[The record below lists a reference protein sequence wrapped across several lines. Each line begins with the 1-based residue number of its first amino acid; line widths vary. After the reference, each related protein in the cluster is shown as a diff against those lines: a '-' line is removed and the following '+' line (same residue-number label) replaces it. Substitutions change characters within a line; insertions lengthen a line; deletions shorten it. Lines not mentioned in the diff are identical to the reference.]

1 MTDGEYQLLI
11 RVLSSLTAAV
21 ALIERAEAEKRRPSK
36 VVASDT
42 IFKMMVDDY
51 KKAAEAARVALLSV
65 RPR

>member
-21 ALIERAEAEKRRPSK
+21 SLIERAEAEKRRPSK

-42 IFKMMVDDY
+42 IFKMMLEDY
-51 KKAAEAARVALLSV
+51 RKDMEAARVALSSV

>member
-42 IFKMMVDDY
+42 IFKMMLEDY
-51 KKAAEAARVALLSV
+51 RKAMEAARAALPTA

>member
-42 IFKMMVDDY
+42 IFNLMVDDY
-51 KKAAEAARVALLSV
+51 KKAAEAARVALSSV